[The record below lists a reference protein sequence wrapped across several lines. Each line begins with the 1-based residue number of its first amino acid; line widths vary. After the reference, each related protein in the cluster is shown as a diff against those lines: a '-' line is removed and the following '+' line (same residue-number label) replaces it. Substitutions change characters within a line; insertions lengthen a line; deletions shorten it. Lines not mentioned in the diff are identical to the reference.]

1 LYILQQTLFSF
12 EELMEM
18 ESKDKLPLFFSS
30 LDLRPF
36 SRKLRSQLPQGA
48 IGFSRE
54 AILRA
59 LLAAPLEGIATFT
72 ALVNR
77 FKSDIKF
84 RYQCGLGIGKVPSI
98 STFSR
103 VFKKIIET
111 DVALELFDT
120 LVQECRRRGLI
131 NGQVIAIDS
140 TAIDAYEHKQSKNR
154 SQSTG
159 NADWGAKRDSFGNKI
174 TWFGYKLHIAVD
186 AASELPVAFE
196 VTPANVND
204 GEIGPTLIDKV
215 TSPVSLEKRPKYYVM
230 DAGYDQR
237 KNYEAAKKAS
247 AQVIIPLNPR
257 NEQEPPAGMLANGT
271 PVCSMGYPMV
281 YWGGDH
287 DILKFR
293 CPHILGKADCPF
305 GSAWCSS
312 SNYGLVQKINVSD
325 DLRRY
330 SVPHRDT
337 RGWKELYNQ
346 RTSVER
352 INSRPKCYL
361 TANQLHVWGI
371 QKVKTYL
378 VFNLIILLA
387 AAIAGTQSVQIAA

>member
-1 LYILQQTLFSF
+1 MYILQQTLFSF
-12 EELMEM
+12 EELMDM
-18 ESKDKLPLFFSS
+18 ESKDKLTLFFSS

-36 SRKLRSQLPQGA
+36 SRKLRSELPQGA
-48 IGFSRE
+48 NGFSRE

-77 FKSDIKF
+77 LKSDIRF

-103 VFKKIIET
+103 VFKKIVET
-111 DVALELFDT
+111 DVAVELFDS
-120 LVQECRRRGLI
+120 LVQESRRRGLI

-140 TAIDAYEHKQSKNR
+140 TAIDAYEHKQPKKG

-159 NADWGAKRDSFGNKI
+159 NADWGVKKDSFGNKI

-186 AASELPVAFE
+186 AASELPIAFE

-204 GEIGPTLIDKV
+204 GEIGPILIDKV
-215 TSPVSLEKRPKYYVM
+215 TSSFSPEQRPKFYVM

-237 KNYEAAKKAS
+237 KNYEAAKNAS
-247 AQVIIPLNPR
+247 AQAIIPLNPR

-281 YWGGDH
+281 YWGSDN

-293 CPHILGKADCPF
+293 CPHILGKANCPF

-312 SNYGLVQKINVSD
+312 FNYGLVQKINVAD

-330 SVPHRDT
+330 SAPHRDT
-337 RGWKELYNQ
+337 RRWKELYNK

-352 INSRPKCYL
+352 VNSRLKCYL
-361 TANQLHVWGI
+361 TANELNVRGI
-371 QKVKTYL
+371 QKAETYL
-378 VFNLIILLA
+378 VFNLIILLTV
-387 AAIAGTQSVQIAA
+387 AIAGAQSVQKAA